1 MIPKQPGEHWTV
13 EEAQQW
19 LPDILRLA
27 ETDGVQRIKTA
38 DSVIT
43 ITAHPLRH
51 PNKPEGL
58 TLGQALVK
66 YMPRGENLVTPRD
79 QEYERKYLSSAGG
92 DSEIGENGQ

>member
-1 MIPKQPGEHWTV
+1 MTPKQPGEHWTV
-13 EEAQQW
+13 DEAQQW

-38 DSVIT
+38 DSIIT

-51 PNKPEGL
+51 PNSPEGL

-66 YMPRGENLVTPRD
+66 YMPRGANLVIPRD
-79 QEYERKYLSSAGG
+79 LEYERKYLSSAEGEG
-92 DSEIGENGQ
+92 ETGEISK

>member
-1 MIPKQPGEHWTV
+1 MTPKLPGEHWTV
-13 EEAQQW
+13 DEAQQW

-38 DSVIT
+38 DSIIT

-51 PNKPEGL
+51 PNNPEGL

-66 YMPRGENLVTPRD
+66 YMPRGNPPLPIP
-79 QEYERKYLSSAGG
+79 ERGSSCACYRCQPELYAA
-92 DSEIGENGQ
+92 DPE